1 MPGASP
7 DRLADRMS
15 AEQSVPEPNESGRL
29 PGLPAGRSHSQQTD
43 FASRPLAARDAAILV
58 LQLALCAIVVWQF
71 ELEARRHLLLG
82 LLIASGGFLVN
93 SILSPGWRRPWFA
106 VVSTAGVLA
115 VLGWQDG
122 LAALGIAVSLIAAV
136 RLPLAYWTRV
146 AVVVGLAALFT
157 WFRSQSIALF
167 WPVVGSMFM
176 FRMISYLHSMRRER
190 GPRTLAETAGYFL
203 MLPNPFFTLF
213 PVVDA
218 QVFRETWY
226 NDERRVIYQKGVH
239 WIATG
244 LLHLLLYRVIK
255 YEVLP
260 SPLSVGSLR
269 EAMLYLAANYALYLQ
284 VSGSFHVVCGMVHLF
299 GWNLPRTHDHY
310 FLASSFS
317 DIWRRINIYWKDF
330 LTKTLFYP
338 AYFTLRTRPAFSG
351 RSGDGAAI
359 AIAVLWVFFWTWL
372 AHSWQTYWIGGRF
385 PLAAGEAAM
394 WLAVG
399 GLVAMNAVLDYR
411 SALRR
416 RARTNAQSWR
426 QAALWAVKVM
436 AMFGIVSLFWA
447 RWTNVETFRY
457 VLYVVK
463 SRGVTAADAIVLC
476 VWGAGVF
483 SALTLWAVWSRRP
496 AGKAPRLDRRVT
508 LDRQAGINI
517 AVLATVVVLAAPHG
531 LLGPSSGRIGQWIE
545 RLKTDRLAPGEAMAV
560 VDGYYEQLAHPTSQ
574 GATLLGTEE
583 RRPQAQGDLFS
594 SMLRPRTDLLGF
606 ELIPGW
612 RGVFSGNEL
621 TINRWGMRDMDRSL
635 KKPAG
640 VVRIAVVG
648 SSVVMGYGVKDDE
661 TMTQRLEQMLNA
673 RGDGVRY
680 EVLNFG
686 SGRYYAIHRRLL
698 LEKKILAFEPDAVV
712 YVAHQDELRAAGALS
727 SIVIDGQDL
736 DDDCLKSC
744 VENAGLSPGDSKGAI
759 TQKMN
764 RETLTIL
771 RCTYDRLVRTCR
783 ENKLRLEFVYL
794 PIPGKFE
801 YPIDPKIVIE
811 IAGDAGMPTHDFSD
825 VWGTGS
831 PAALVVPDTQH
842 PTASGQQVVAERLS
856 QLLRR
861 SLESL
866 KVRSPAS

>member
-1 MPGASP
+1 MTAG
-7 DRLADRMS
+7 
-15 AEQSVPEPNESGRL
+15 QPEPESNGSGSQS
-29 PGLPAGRSHSQQTD
+29 GLPAGRSHGQRTD
-43 FASRPLAARDAAILV
+43 FASRPLATRDAAIIL

-71 ELEARRHLLLG
+71 ELEARRHLLLA

-93 SILSPGWRRPWFA
+93 SILSPAWRRPWFA
-106 VVSTAGVLA
+106 VVSAAGVLA
-115 VLGWQDG
+115 VLGWHDG
-122 LAALGIAVSLIAAV
+122 LSVLGIAGALIGAV
-136 RLPLAYWTRV
+136 QLPIPYWPRV
-146 AVVVGLAALFT
+146 TVVVGLAAVFT
-157 WFRSQSIALF
+157 WFRSQSTALF

-255 YEVLP
+255 YELLP

-269 EAMLYLAANYALYLQ
+269 EAFLYLAANYALYLQ
-284 VSGSFHVVCGMVHLF
+284 VSGSFHIVCGMVHLF

-351 RSGDGAAI
+351 RTGDGAAI
-359 AIAVLWVFFWTWL
+359 AIAVMWVFFWTWL

-385 PLAAGEAAM
+385 PLAAGDAGM

-399 GLVAMNAVLDYR
+399 GLVALNAVFDYR
-411 SALRR
+411 TALRR
-416 RARTNAQSWR
+416 RARTNAQSWG

-463 SRGVTAADAIVLC
+463 SRGMTAADATMLC
-476 VWGAGVF
+476 AWGAGLF
-483 SALTLWAVWSRRP
+483 SALTLWAVWSRRWAGRTSP
-496 AGKAPRLDRRVT
+496 ADRFAA

-517 AVLATVVVLAAPHG
+517 AALAVVVVLAAPHG
-531 LLGPSSGRIGQWIE
+531 LVASTGRVGRWIE
-545 RLKTDRLAPGEAMAV
+545 RLKIDRLAPGEAMAV

-594 SMLRPRTDLLGF
+594 SMLRPRNDLLGF

-621 TINRWGMRDMDRSL
+621 TINRWGMRDVDRTL

-673 RGDGVRY
+673 RGDGVKY

-686 SGRYYAIHRRLL
+686 AGRYSAIHRRILV
-698 LEKKILAFEPDAVV
+698 ETKIAAFEPDAVI
-712 YVAHQDELRAAGALS
+712 YVAHQDELRAVGVIASA
-727 SIVIDGQDL
+727 IIDGRPL
-736 DDDCLKSC
+736 DDACLAKC
-744 VENAGLSPGDSKGAI
+744 VENVGIRPSDSEGVIVSKL
-759 TQKMN
+759 N
-764 RETLTIL
+764 VETFSAL
-771 RCTYDRLVRTCR
+771 RCTYDRLVRICR
-783 ENKLRLEFVYL
+783 ERAVGLHFVYL
-794 PIPGKFE
+794 PIPGDYQ

-811 IAGDAGMPTHDFSD
+811 MARDAGMQAHDLD
-825 VWGTGS
+825 EWWG
-831 PAALVVPDTQH
+831 PAHDSSMVVPDTQH
-842 PTASGQQVVAERLS
+842 PTAGGQLRIAGRLLQVVDPIVTTR
-856 QLLRR
+856 
-861 SLESL
+861 
-866 KVRSPAS
+866 